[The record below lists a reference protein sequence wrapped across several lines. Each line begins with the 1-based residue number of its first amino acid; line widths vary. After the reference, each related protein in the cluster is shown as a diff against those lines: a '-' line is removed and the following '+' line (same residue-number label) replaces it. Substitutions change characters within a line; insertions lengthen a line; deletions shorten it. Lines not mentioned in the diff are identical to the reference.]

1 MIRLSEIITELE
13 RFAPPELKE
22 PWDNVGLMVGDET
35 QLVERVFVCLD
46 MTSQNLRQAIDF
58 DADLIVTHHPM
69 IFNPLKSVTE
79 NDPIASM
86 VRLAIKNDIAIYSMH
101 TNFDKTDGGMNDLL
115 AEKIGLENIRPFTE
129 AECVDGDGTSFSP
142 IGRVGTLELPMTLED
157 FARQVKAVLGC
168 TALKYSGDLSEDV
181 ETVALCSG
189 SGGRECMYAAYHS
202 GADVYLTADLKHDI
216 AMTACELGLN
226 MIDAG
231 HFETENIICEF
242 LEEFFATH
250 FPEIQVQ
257 TSQVEPFF
265 FGL

>member
-35 QLVERVFVCLD
+35 QIIKKVFVCLD
-46 MTSQNLRQAIDF
+46 LTTENMRQAIDF
-58 DADLIVTHHPM
+58 GADLIVSHHPL
-69 IFNPLKSVTE
+69 IFTPLRSITE
-79 NDPIASM
+79 RDPIASII
-86 VRLAIKNDIAIYSMH
+86 RTAIKNDISIYSMH

-115 AEKIGLENIRPFTE
+115 ADKLALENIRPFTE
-129 AECVDGDGTSFSP
+129 SECIDSEGKTFSP
-142 IGRVGTLELPMTLED
+142 IGRVGNLELPMTLED

-168 TALKYSGDLSEDV
+168 TALKYSGDLSEDI

-189 SGGRECMYAAYHS
+189 SGGRECMYAAYNS

-216 AMTACELGLN
+216 AMTAYELGLN

-231 HFETENIICEF
+231 HFETENIICGF
-242 LEEFFATH
+242 LEEFFEAH
-250 FPEIQVQ
+250 FPELDLKA
-257 TSQVEPFF
+257 SDAEPFYF
-265 FGL
+265 SI

>member
-35 QLVERVFVCLD
+35 QIIERVFVCLD
-46 MTSQNLRQAIDF
+46 LTTENLRRALDF
-58 DADLIVTHHPM
+58 DADLIVSHHPL
-69 IFNPLKSVTE
+69 IFTPLRSVTE
-79 NDPIASM
+79 NDPVSSII
-86 VRLAIKNDIAIYSMH
+86 RTAIRNNISIYSMH

-115 AEKIGLENIRPFTE
+115 AQKIGLENIRPFTNE
-129 AECVDGDGTSFSP
+129 ECVDGQGNSFSP
-142 IGRVGTLELPMTLED
+142 IGRVGTLEFPMTLED

-168 TALKYSGDLSEDV
+168 AALKYSGDLSEDV

-189 SGGRECMYAAYHS
+189 SGGREGMYAAYHS

-216 AMTACELGLN
+216 AQTAYELGLN

-242 LEEFFATH
+242 LEEFFGAH
-250 FPEIQVQ
+250 FPELEVKK
-257 TSQVEPFF
+257 SDAEPFYW
-265 FGL
+265 GL